1 VPFLMRY
8 VESNGWNDV
17 MNHVA
22 RHKRLRE
29 KWSQEGVR
37 FLRFFGQKPTEFRNY
52 LFLVYFEKF
61 MIAALVLLLPFFL
74 CFFYLLLGLPGA
86 LVVLFFSLSLAVGW
100 KTTKY
105 FINRK
110 FS

>member
-1 VPFLMRY
+1 
-8 VESNGWNDV
+8 
-17 MNHVA
+17 
-22 RHKRLRE
+22 
-29 KWSQEGVR
+29 
-37 FLRFFGQKPTEFRNY
+37 
-52 LFLVYFEKF
+52 

-74 CFFYLLLGLPGA
+74 CFFYLLLGIPGA